1 MAAKTRQI
9 LELEPPVELQFK
21 GEQHHLIADLNV
33 LQSDAIRTYY
43 YIVHLLH
50 YLYIAIL
57 YIYIGPF
64 ARIVTTALK
73 LQNVTESRVG
83 FKMKTTAPIQYRVRP
98 NCGIIEPHGEQ
109 IVLGQFNE
117 YILVL

>member
-21 GEQHHLIADLNV
+21 GEQYHLIADLNV

-50 YLYIAIL
+50 YLYCK
-57 YIYIGPF
+57 YI
-64 ARIVTTALK
+64 
-73 LQNVTESRVG
+73 
-83 FKMKTTAPIQYRVRP
+83 
-98 NCGIIEPHGEQ
+98 
-109 IVLGQFNE
+109 
-117 YILVL
+117 